1 MSEEREIIVQDV
13 IKKFAQK
20 LACND
25 KKIRDKALKALRRWF
40 ETQSKSDQGIY
51 I

>member
-1 MSEEREIIVQDV
+1 MSDKREIIIQDI

-25 KKIRDKALKALRRWF
+25 KKIRDKALKALRKWF
-40 ETQSKSDQGIY
+40 ETQSKTEPG
-51 I
+51 